1 MINWTMLAANSLW
14 IVGLSV
20 LLAAFSYR
28 SYLKSIYKPL
38 AKATGQPVDV
48 SGAEPFLRLGMG
60 LFVLGQV
67 AVSFLSEEAWWRIL
81 LWAVLLILLLIEPGI
96 ALWRNRADLL
106 ARYGRGSGG
115 EESLDPHTVAD
126 RWKVVGVLLIALIQG
141 SIYLAALPPWQHYD
155 EPSHF
160 ETAWLLAHTDA
171 ATVSAADRDTTFN
184 RETAASMTANDF
196 YWNLP
201 KPDLLTDQPYG
212 LGFPQ
217 YENRPLYYRLAG
229 IPLGL
234 FSHLDLVSQL
244 YLARMVSLL
253 FFLLAIGSAAGAM
266 ATLLVPGHPLRWAV
280 PLSMALLPPFV
291 DIMTAVNNDAGAF
304 ALFTLFL
311 WGSVRMI
318 RRGISPFLGLWVV
331 GAGILSFVMKNT
343 ALISLPLIPVAFVLA
358 WWQQQRWPW
367 RWLGL
372 TVVMAGILGMTVS
385 LQRTDARYW
394 YHWDAW
400 GTRTIQ
406 TQPSRQRTAAT
417 SLQAAVNAPV
427 GDFAA
432 AVTVDPAAKYYR
444 LLNPLPA
451 DAMQAMAGQTVTIG
465 GWFWVDT
472 QLDEPLTVAGPKLL
486 WSESGTQ
493 SFDSNTDPIAV
504 TSAPTF
510 HAVTVQVPASAGVS
524 YFALFGDP
532 GNAALASP
540 VQLLVDGAVV
550 VLGEYPTD
558 DPPLFNDAQAEGGA
572 WGGQP
577 FENLLRNGSAAQS
590 WPRIRPQVENLIF
603 RAAERSP
610 TLILNGLLDWQRNG
624 RLLTVTIP
632 RHLIT
637 GLLGTFAWGHVRLE
651 GDFLLPLYWIILG
664 LSLAG
669 TGWWVVRMGRQSLRS
684 SKRRRRRA
692 SAAAAAGDSGQRGT
706 SGRRRRSRHRDRGVE
721 GAIPGVVFLGISGFL
736 VWTNAVLWV
745 LTFMWIARFGLPST
759 RYTFPAAL
767 PTVLLTVA
775 GIAALASANR
785 RVQNWVIYGV
795 VAAFALLNIAALL
808 RISEFYS
815 TLPV

>member
-14 IVGLSV
+14 IAGLSV
-20 LLAAFSYR
+20 LLTAFSYR
-28 SYLKSIYKPL
+28 SYLKSVYKPL
-38 AKATGQPVDV
+38 AKATGRPVDV
-48 SGAEPFLRLGMG
+48 SRTEPFLRLGMG

-67 AVSFLSEEAWWRIL
+67 TVSLLTGEAWWRVG
-81 LWAVLLILLLIEPGI
+81 LWTLLLGLLLVEPGI
-96 ALWRNRADLL
+96 ALWRNREELL
-106 ARYGRGSGG
+106 ARFGQGTGG
-115 EESLDPHTVAD
+115 DETLDPHTVTD
-126 RWKVVGVLLIALIQG
+126 RWKVVAVLLIALIQG

-160 ETAWLLAHTDA
+160 ETAWLLANTDA
-171 ATVSAADRDTTFN
+171 ATVSAADRDITLI

-217 YENRPLYYRLAG
+217 YENRPIYYQLVG
-229 IPLGL
+229 IPLSL

-253 FFLLAIGSAAGAM
+253 FFLLAIGSAAGVM

-280 PLSMALLPPFV
+280 PLSMALLPPFA

-331 GAGILSFVMKNT
+331 GAGLLAFIMKNT

-358 WWQQQRWPW
+358 WWQQQRWQW

-372 TVVMAGILGMTVS
+372 TVAIVGVLGLTVS

-406 TQPSRQRTAAT
+406 TEPSRQRTAAT
-417 SLQAAVNAPV
+417 TMQAAVNAPV

-432 AVTVDPAAKYYR
+432 AVTVDPAAKYYQ

-451 DAMQAMAGQTVTIG
+451 AATQEMAGQTVTIG
-465 GWFWVDT
+465 GWFWLDT

-493 SFDSNTDPIAV
+493 SFGSNTNPITV
-504 TSAPTF
+504 TSTPTF
-510 HAVTVQVPASAGVS
+510 HAVTVQVPATAGVS
-524 YFALFGDP
+524 YFALIGDS
-532 GNAALASP
+532 GNAALAGP
-540 VQLLVDGAVV
+540 IQLLVDGAVV
-550 VLGEYPTD
+550 VLGEYPAD
-558 DPPLFNDAQAEGGA
+558 DPPLFNDTQAKDGA

-577 FENLLRNGSAAQS
+577 FVNLLRNGSGAQS
-590 WPRIRPQVENLIF
+590 WPRIRPQIENLIF

-610 TLILNGLLDWQRNG
+610 TLILNGLLDWERNG

-637 GLLGTFAWGHVRLE
+637 GLLGTFAWGHVRLQ
-651 GDFLLPLYWIILG
+651 GDFWLPLYWIILG

-669 TGWWVVRMGRQSLRS
+669 TGWWGVRMVRQGLRPA
-684 SKRRRRRA
+684 KRRRH
-692 SAAAAAGDSGQRGT
+692 SSSSGDSGDSAERGE
-706 SGRRRRSRHRDRGVE
+706 SGRRRRSRHRHRGVE
-721 GAIPGVVFLGISGFL
+721 GATPGVVFLGISGFL

-745 LTFMWIARFGLPST
+745 LTFMWIARFGLPSV

-775 GIAALASANR
+775 GLAALASSNR
-785 RVQNWVIYGV
+785 RAQRWVIYGV
-795 VAAFALLNIAALL
+795 VAAFALLNIAALI